1 MEPLPEE
8 VTMRRLLNFLTAAVM
23 VVAVTWVLA
32 APALAQDDKKPVHIR
47 LATTGIGSGWYIY
60 GANLA
65 QLIRKQLPPGSTV
78 DVLPFSGGVGNP
90 KLVEAGD
97 AEFALAHTTTAY
109 WAREGKEGYKKP
121 LKNVTG
127 VAGGLDKY
135 WLGFMVTKKSG
146 LSSLD
151 DLKAKKVPLR
161 LLTVPIGGLGEAG
174 TRLALGA
181 YGTSYEELEAN
192 GGSVKHIPRPPVPG
206 LIREDKADAW
216 SHVVNIGHPTATE
229 LSTVTEMVFLPL
241 KPEVIAE
248 LTKVGFTAEEMPAG
262 LFKGQDKPV
271 ATVGAPTVLIARADL
286 PDDLVYLVT
295 KTLAEN
301 KPKLVKGHAA
311 LKAFDPKTAWK
322 PETVQ
327 APLHPGAARYY
338 QEQGWMK

>member
-1 MEPLPEE
+1 MKELS
-8 VTMRRLLNFLTAAVM
+8 RLLW
-23 VVAVTWVLA
+23 VAVFCITVNLLCI
-32 APALAQDDKKPVHIR
+32 APALSKDDQKPVHIR

-90 KLVEAGD
+90 KLVEKGD

-109 WAREGKEGYKKP
+109 WAREGKEGYKQP

-135 WLGFMVTKKSG
+135 WLGFMVTKQSG

-151 DLKAKKVPLR
+151 DVKGKKVPLR

-174 TRLALGA
+174 TRLALQA
-181 YGTSYEELEAN
+181 YGTSYDELKAN
-192 GGSVKHIPRPPVPG
+192 GGSVRHIPRPPVPG
-206 LIREDKADAW
+206 LIREGKADAW

-229 LSTVTEMVFLPL
+229 LSTVTDMVFLSL

-248 LTKVGFTAEEMPAG
+248 LTKVGFTEEEMPAG

-286 PDDLVYLVT
+286 PEDLVYLVT

-311 LKAFDPKTAWK
+311 MKAFDPKTAWK
-322 PETVQ
+322 PEKVQ

-338 QEQGWMK
+338 KEQGWMK